1 MDANTHHDYFSCRG
15 GGSSL
20 TSGHAE
26 LVSASHNK
34 EIPKLVRNDKYVNE
48 DDKLIVGRLYQAD
61 KKIYRQVS
69 KPDLQVAKIIDTIHK
84 TNYNSNMKNYSSEN
98 KNVIEAH
105 SKFLVPYCLSN
116 LVSSKKA
123 AFTLAEVLI
132 TLGIIGVVAAMTIPT
147 LISNYQEKELVTR
160 AKKALAQV
168 NNAVNLARAEN
179 GYGDNSVLFN
189 PNNTN
194 EESMRAF
201 AKYFKVQEI
210 CVNTA
215 SGSCKNYTYKT
226 TKPMSSDGET
236 YSGAGMYTWPRFL
249 TMDGILIGV
258 KQYDNCD
265 RIDTYTKYENGVV
278 VKDEEGNPV
287 TYEAK
292 QYNCANI
299 MIDTNGKNKPN
310 QVGRDIFALEVR
322 RDTTVSNK
330 TAWGGDL
337 HSVVRTGKLY
347 DTVDYTIGSA
357 VED

>member
-1 MDANTHHDYFSCRG
+1 MDANTHHDYFSRRG

-61 KKIYRQVS
+61 RKINSRVS
-69 KPDLQVAKIIDTIHK
+69 KHDLQVAKIIDTIHK

-105 SKFLVPYCLSN
+105 SKFLMPYCLSN
-116 LVSSKKA
+116 LVSSKKV

-168 NNAVNLARAEN
+168 NNAIDLARAEN
-179 GYGDNSVLFN
+179 GYGDTSVLFN
-189 PNNTN
+189 TNNTS

-287 TYEAK
+287 TY
-292 QYNCANI
+292 QSHRIHCASI
-299 MIDTNGKNKPN
+299 LIDTNGKNKPN
-310 QVGRDIFALEVR
+310 QVGRDIFQLEVR
-322 RDTTVSNK
+322 KDNTYSHNS
-330 TAWGGDL
+330 AWEGDL
-337 HSVVRTGKLY
+337 HSVVRTGKLN
-347 DTVDYTIGSA
+347 TVVDYNIGDP
-357 VED
+357 VD

>member
-1 MDANTHHDYFSCRG
+1 MLAEGSQKINEMLKQVQHDRNTFPRPLGRG
-15 GGSSL
+15 IKGEGQGCDK
-20 TSGHAE
+20 T
-26 LVSASHNK
+26 VS
-34 EIPKLVRNDKYVNE
+34 
-48 DDKLIVGRLYQAD
+48 
-61 KKIYRQVS
+61 
-69 KPDLQVAKIIDTIHK
+69 
-84 TNYNSNMKNYSSEN
+84 
-98 KNVIEAH
+98 EAH
-105 SKFLVPYCLSN
+105 SKHKPHSTHLTHSTHVKN
-116 LVSSKKA
+116 A

-147 LISNYQEKELVTR
+147 LIANYQEKELVTR
-160 AKKALAQV
+160 AKKAFAQV

-210 CVNTA
+210 CPT
-215 SGSCKNYTYKT
+215 GTGCGGPYEYKM
-226 TKPMSSDGET
+226 TKPISTDGEN
-236 YSGAGMYTWPRFL
+236 YSGEKMHHYPRFI
-249 TMDGILIGV
+249 TMDGILIRV
-258 KQYDNCD
+258 QQFNSCE
-265 RIDTYTKYENGVV
+265 RTDTFSKFENGVV

>member
-1 MDANTHHDYFSCRG
+1 M
-15 GGSSL
+15 
-20 TSGHAE
+20 
-26 LVSASHNK
+26 
-34 EIPKLVRNDKYVNE
+34 NE

-61 KKIYRQVS
+61 RKIYSRVS

-168 NNAVNLARAEN
+168 NNAIDLARAEN

-189 PNNTN
+189 TNNTS

-215 SGSCKNYTYKT
+215 SGSCKNYTYKLQ
-226 TKPMSSDGET
+226 KPVSSDGES
-236 YSGAGMYTWPRFL
+236 YSGGKMSTWPRFL

-287 TYEAK
+287 TY
-292 QYNCANI
+292 QSHRIHCASI

-310 QVGRDIFALEVR
+310 QVGRDIFQLEVR
-322 RDTTVSNK
+322 KDNTYSHNS
-330 TAWGGDL
+330 AWEGDL
-337 HSVVRTGKLY
+337 HSVVRTGKLN
-347 DTVDYTIGSA
+347 TVVDYNIGDP
-357 VED
+357 VD

>member
-1 MDANTHHDYFSCRG
+1 MDVNTHHDYFSCRG

-61 KKIYRQVS
+61 RKIYSRVS

-105 SKFLVPYCLSN
+105 SKFLMPYCLSN
-116 LVSSKKA
+116 LVSSKKV

-168 NNAVNLARAEN
+168 NNAIDLARAEN

-189 PNNTN
+189 TNNTS

-215 SGSCKNYTYKT
+215 SGSCKNYTYKLQ
-226 TKPMSSDGET
+226 KPVSSDGES
-236 YSGAGMYTWPRFL
+236 YSGGKMSTWPRFL

-287 TYEAK
+287 TY
-292 QYNCANI
+292 QSHRIHCASI

-310 QVGRDIFALEVR
+310 QVGRDIFQLEVR
-322 RDTTVSNK
+322 KDNTYSHNS
-330 TAWGGDL
+330 AWEGDL
-337 HSVVRTGKLY
+337 HSVVRTGKLN
-347 DTVDYTIGSA
+347 TVVDYNIGDP
-357 VED
+357 VD